1 MEKLTKEEI
10 VGELLINGEIT
21 AEEAITLL
29 SVSTPDCDDEFEIIN
44 PYNYTTTRT

>member
-10 VGELLINGEIT
+10 VGELLISGEIS

-29 SVSTPDCDDEFEIIN
+29 ELESEELQTIN
-44 PYNYTTTRT
+44 PHNYTTTIT

>member
-10 VGELLINGEIT
+10 VGELLISGEIS

-29 SVSTPDCDDEFEIIN
+29 SEVTSEELQTIN
-44 PYNYTTTRT
+44 PHIYTTTTT

>member
-10 VGELLINGEIT
+10 VGELLIAGEIT

-29 SVSTPDCDDEFEIIN
+29 REAPSSTVIN
-44 PYNYTTTRT
+44 PYNYTTTTT

>member
-21 AEEAITLL
+21 GEEAITLL
-29 SVSTPDCDDEFEIIN
+29 SESTTREELEIIN

>member
-10 VGELLINGEIT
+10 VGELLIAGEIT

-29 SVSTPDCDDEFEIIN
+29 SKEPSLTVIN
-44 PYNYTTTRT
+44 PYNYTTTTT

>member
-29 SVSTPDCDDEFEIIN
+29 SETTVEELEVIN
-44 PYNYTTTRT
+44 PYNYTTTTT

>member
-10 VGELLINGEIT
+10 VGELLISGEIS

-29 SVSTPDCDDEFEIIN
+29 ELASEELQTIN
-44 PYNYTTTRT
+44 PHNYTTTIT